1 MKEEFEGDAL
11 GDKLG
16 CIDRLDVG
24 DILGI
29 IEGVNEG
36 EFERSK
42 LGSMLGT
49 VDGLDVDG
57 ELGDA
62 IGLLLRLEALVL
74 ACRPIPWV
82 PVDKATKY
90 KIILINFIAY

>member
-1 MKEEFEGDAL
+1 
-11 GDKLG
+11 
-16 CIDRLDVG
+16 
-24 DILGI
+24 
-29 IEGVNEG
+29 
-36 EFERSK
+36 
-42 LGSMLGT
+42 MLGT